1 MKYEFTGEIKVEFG
15 ITLRRIRAAVAFRGI
30 AKGDLGGF
38 IEKEDNLSQAG
49 DAWVSG
55 DAWVFGNAR
64 VSDDARVSGDAQ
76 VFGNARVSGDAWVF
90 GDAQVSGNARVSSD
104 AWVFDDAQYLF
115 IGCIGSR
122 ADVTTF
128 YRNKSAGI
136 SVRCG
141 CFCGTLE
148 AFRVAV
154 KNTHGDT
161 KYAEIYQAAADLAEL
176 QIETEKKAASADTE
190 SGK

>member
-55 DAWVFGNAR
+55 DAW
-64 VSDDARVSGDAQ
+64 

>member
-49 DAWVSG
+49 DAWVSDDAQVSG
-55 DAWVFGNAR
+55 DAQ
-64 VSDDARVSGDAQ
+64 VSDDAQVSGNAWVSGNAQ
-76 VFGNARVSGDAWVF
+76 VFGNARVSGDARVF
-90 GDAQVSGNARVSSD
+90 GNARVSGD
-104 AWVFDDAQYLF
+104 AQVFGDAQYLF